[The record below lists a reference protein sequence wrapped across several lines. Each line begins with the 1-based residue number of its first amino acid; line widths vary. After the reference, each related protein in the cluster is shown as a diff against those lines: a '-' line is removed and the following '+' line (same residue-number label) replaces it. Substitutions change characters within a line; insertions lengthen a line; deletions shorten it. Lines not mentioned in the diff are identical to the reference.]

1 MNRFFV
7 NVNNLLDNKIT
18 IDDKN
23 DVKHLTKV
31 LRSEPGDKYE
41 ICLSNEDV
49 YIAAYDHMDGDFA
62 IFEIDYKVE
71 KSFESNIDITLFQ
84 GLPKSDKMDM
94 IVQKCTE
101 LGVNTFC
108 PVVMTRSISKFN
120 DKKAESKKID
130 RWLKIAHEA
139 AKQSKRTRLPDMLT
153 PLNTKELVE
162 MFKEYDLVIVPY
174 ENENSLGIKEALEKH
189 NSAKKI
195 GVLIG
200 PEGGF
205 DDSEIELIQEA
216 SGVVVTLGPRILR
229 TETAG
234 LCAVSVIQYELGDLG
249 GKI

>member
-7 NVNNLLDNKIT
+7 SVNNLFEGKIT

-31 LRSEPGDKYE
+31 LRAEPGEKYE

-49 YIAAYDHMDGDFA
+49 YIAFFKHMEEDNA
-62 IFEIDYKVE
+62 IFEIDHKLE

-94 IVQKCTE
+94 IVQKNTE
-101 LGVNTFC
+101 LGVNCFC
-108 PVVMTRSISKFN
+108 PVVMMRSISKFN
-120 DKKAESKKID
+120 DKKTEIKKID
-130 RWLKIAHEA
+130 RWLKIAGEA
-139 AKQSKRTRLPDMLT
+139 AKQSKRTKLPTMLS
-153 PLNTKELVE
+153 PLCMSDLLFK
-162 MFKEYDLVIVPY
+162 FKEYDLVIVPY
-174 ENENSLGIKEALEKH
+174 ENENSLGIKEALRIN

-195 GVLIG
+195 GILIG

-205 DDSEIELIQEA
+205 DDSEIELIEEA
-216 SGVVVTLGPRILR
+216 GGLVVTLGPRILR

-234 LCAVSVIQYELGDLG
+234 LCATSIVQYELGDLG
-249 GKI
+249 GKS

>member
-7 NVNNLLDNKIT
+7 NVNNLLENKII

-31 LRSEPGDKYE
+31 LRSEQGDKYE

-49 YIAAYDHMDGDFA
+49 YIAAYDCIDGDNVML
-62 IFEIDYKVE
+62 EIDHKLE

-108 PVVMTRSISKFN
+108 PVVMTRSVSKFN
-120 DKKAESKKID
+120 DKKSERKKLD

-139 AKQSKRTRLPDMLT
+139 AKQSKRTKLPQILS
-153 PLNTKELVE
+153 PLNTKELVDK
-162 MFKEYDLVIVPY
+162 FKEYDLIIVPY
-174 ENENSLGIKEALEKH
+174 ENENSLGIKEALRKDEA
-189 NSAKKI
+189 AKKI
-195 GVLIG
+195 GILIG

-205 DDSEIELIQEA
+205 DDSEIKLIEEA

-234 LCAVSVIQYELGDLG
+234 LCATSVIQYELGDLG
-249 GKI
+249 GDN